1 MSNFVYVNPLGKKSS
16 TLGTLDSNDI
26 GKLKDSI
33 RTINARHDD
42 EKIKIKNHNMQL
54 TIWSVTAGVSI
65 IVLLILLRGI
75 ISK

>member
-1 MSNFVYVNPLGKKSS
+1 MSDFVYVNPLGKKSV
-16 TLGTLDSNDI
+16 TLDSNDI

-42 EKIKIKNHNMQL
+42 EKIKIKSHNMQL
-54 TIWSVTAGVSI
+54 TIWSVTTGVSI